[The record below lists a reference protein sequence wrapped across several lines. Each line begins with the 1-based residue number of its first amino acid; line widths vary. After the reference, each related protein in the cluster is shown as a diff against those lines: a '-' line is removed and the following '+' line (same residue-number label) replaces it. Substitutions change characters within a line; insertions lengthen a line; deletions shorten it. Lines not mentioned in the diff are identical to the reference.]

1 MTDRINANVT
11 SPRANLSLILGL
23 ASVALQFIGR
33 FINGSDDQ
41 NAWIWYMMAATALAA
56 LAVGFVAR
64 VDGRIPGRAVIGM
77 ILGAAMFLL
86 FLANGTGIL

>member
-1 MTDRINANVT
+1 MTDRINAKVT

-33 FINGSDDQ
+33 SINGADDQ
-41 NAWIWYMMAATALAA
+41 YAWIWYAMAATALAA

-77 ILGAAMFLL
+77 LLGAAMFLL
-86 FLANGTGIL
+86 FVLYGTGIL

>member
-1 MTDRINANVT
+1 MTDRINAKVT

-23 ASVALQFIGR
+23 ASVALQFVGR

-41 NAWIWYMMAATALAA
+41 YEWIWYVMAATALAA

-64 VDGRIPGRAVIGM
+64 VDGKIPGRAVIGM
-77 ILGAAMFLL
+77 LLGAAMFLL
-86 FLANGTGIL
+86 FVGYGTGII